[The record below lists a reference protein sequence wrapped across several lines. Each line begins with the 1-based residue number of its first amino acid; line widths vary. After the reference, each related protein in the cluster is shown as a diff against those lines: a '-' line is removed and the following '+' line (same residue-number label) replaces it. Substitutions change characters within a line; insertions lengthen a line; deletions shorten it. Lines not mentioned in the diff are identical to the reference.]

1 MLLESKSLLAKLMAT
16 ENLVVEQRKVST
28 ALFDTVSRVLVVPIL
43 DNNIPPHTYDLFMG
57 HEVGHALW
65 TPSNGH
71 EIREKYGVPHSIA
84 NLVEDSRIER
94 KIKYKY
100 PGLKNSFVRG
110 YKDLLDRNFFE
121 TKGVNINSMKF
132 VDRLNLHCKGGAFLN
147 IQFSEKEME
156 LVRAVE
162 STETYDDVMVVCQ
175 KIINFIKET
184 VKNQETVQ
192 LPMPIDDEEEDD
204 LSDLIMHNDEGDD
217 DEAEDDGKSE
227 TTEEEEDDFEGTG
240 EASSESDT
248 NEDEETEETGEASSE
263 SDTNEDEETEETGES
278 EEGQGGNES
287 DIDEEVENLL
297 ESETDMAY
305 KNNEYK
311 LFSEKSLDY
320 TYANIPKLT
329 PDQTVVDFK
338 KVYEVYDGFKQK
350 YTWMTNFNPYDYEGF
365 KTLRDEIKTGVS
377 YLVKEFEMRKSADQL
392 KKASPAKTGDLN
404 LNKIYSHEFNED
416 IFKKITVMP
425 GAKSH
430 GLVIFLDWSGSM
442 GSHLQNTVKQLF
454 NIVMFCKKVNIPYE
468 VYTFTNPSME
478 KFTFT
483 QKRVPGDLL
492 MDYFCLLN
500 VLSSRMNAAQFTKAA
515 AALVYMSTP
524 KKDYYSD
531 KFIPDI
537 FNMSGTPLNHTI
549 VAAME
554 IVPEFQR
561 KYGLQMVNT
570 IFLTDGDGDSGLD
583 IIESDTGK
591 VRMSPWNYRTNSPT
605 HLILRDPVTKYYEKV
620 DYTSS
625 RTITSTFIKLF
636 KHRTK
641 SNIVGFY
648 ILSPAEFKN
657 YIQRQFG
664 QKGIDTQDIR
674 ANFSK
679 NNCVVIDN
687 DGFDEYYL
695 LKSKRGDNEEPEL
708 VVKENASNKSMAT
721 AFAKY
726 NNKRN
731 NNRVVLNRFIN
742 MIA

>member
-1 MLLESKSLLAKLMAT
+1 MC
-16 ENLVVEQRKVST
+16 
-28 ALFDTVSRVLVVPIL
+28 
-43 DNNIPPHTYDLFMG
+43 
-57 HEVGHALW
+57 
-65 TPSNGH
+65 
-71 EIREKYGVPHSIA
+71 IR
-84 NLVEDSRIER
+84 
-94 KIKYKY
+94 
-100 PGLKNSFVRG
+100 
-110 YKDLLDRNFFE
+110 DR
-121 TKGVNINSMKF
+121 
-132 VDRLNLHCKGGAFLN
+132 
-147 IQFSEKEME
+147 
-156 LVRAVE
+156 
-162 STETYDDVMVVCQ
+162 
-175 KIINFIKET
+175 
-184 VKNQETVQ
+184 
-192 LPMPIDDEEEDD
+192 
-204 LSDLIMHNDEGDD
+204 
-217 DEAEDDGKSE
+217 
-227 TTEEEEDDFEGTG
+227 
-240 EASSESDT
+240 
-248 NEDEETEETGEASSE
+248 
-263 SDTNEDEETEETGES
+263 
-278 EEGQGGNES
+278 
-287 DIDEEVENLL
+287 
-297 ESETDMAY
+297 
-305 KNNEYK
+305 

-329 PDQTVVDFK
+329 SDQTVVDFK
-338 KVYEVYDGFKQK
+338 KVYETYDAFKSKVYWLKN
-350 YTWMTNFNPYDYEGF
+350 YNPYDYEGF

-425 GAKSH
+425 DAKSH

-442 GSHLQNTVKQLF
+442 TSHIQNTVKQLF

-468 VYTFTNPSME
+468 VYTFTNPSSDQFE
-478 KFTFT
+478 FK
-483 QKRVPGDLL
+483 QERKAGDLL

-515 AALVYMSTP
+515 AALVYMSNASTSRQE
-524 KKDYYSD
+524 KI
-531 KFIPDI
+531 IPDI

-583 IIESDTGK
+583 IIENDSSKT
-591 VRMSPWNYRTNSPT
+591 RMSHWNYRTNSPT

-648 ILSPAEFKN
+648 ILSPAEFKS
-657 YIQRQFG
+657 YMQRNFEY
-664 QKGIDTQDIR
+664 KGIDTQDIR

-679 NNCVVIDN
+679 NNCAVIHN

-708 VVKENASNKSMAT
+708 LVKENASNKSLAN

-731 NNRVVLNRFIN
+731 TNRVVLNRFIN

>member
-28 ALFDTVSRVLVVPIL
+28 AMFDTVSRVLVVPIL

-65 TPSNGH
+65 TPPTGS

-100 PGLKNSFVRG
+100 PGLKNSFIRG
-110 YKDLLDRNFFE
+110 YKDLLDRNFFA
-121 TKGVNINSMKF
+121 TKGVNINTMKF
-132 VDRLNLHCKGGAFLN
+132 VDRLNLHCKGGALLN
-147 IQFSEKEME
+147 IQFSEQEME
-156 LVRAVE
+156 LVKAVE
-162 STETYDDVMVVCQ
+162 STETYDDVMMVCQ
-175 KIINFIKET
+175 KIIKFIKET
-184 VKNQETVQ
+184 VKNEETVQ
-192 LPMPIDDEEEDD
+192 LPMSFDDEEEDD
-204 LSDLIMHNDEGDD
+204 LSDLIMHDEEDDD

-227 TTEEEEDDFEGTG
+227 TTEEEDDDFEGSG
-240 EASSESDT
+240 EVPSEDDVEDT
-248 NEDEETEETGEASSE
+248 EEDEVSKETDDDTEETDEDGDEKFG
-263 SDTNEDEETEETGES
+263 SDDALDEKVEE
-278 EEGQGGNES
+278 
-287 DIDEEVENLL
+287 LL

-338 KVYEVYDGFKQK
+338 RVYEVYDGFKNK
-350 YTWMTNFNPYDYEGF
+350 VYWSKNYNPYDYEGF
-365 KTLRDEIKTGVS
+365 KVLRDEIKTGVS

-392 KKASPAKTGDLN
+392 KKASTAKTGDLN

-442 GSHLQNTVKQLF
+442 SSHLQNTVKQLF

-468 VYTFTNPSME
+468 VYTFTNPSSDQFDF
-478 KFTFT
+478 K
-483 QKRVPGDLL
+483 QKRVPGELL
-492 MDYFCLLN
+492 LDYFCLLN

-531 KFIPDI
+531 KVIPDI

-583 IIESDTGK
+583 IIEHDTTKTRIGA
-591 VRMSPWNYRTNSPT
+591 WNYRSNSPN

-625 RTITSTFIKLF
+625 RTVTSSFIKLF

-657 YIQRQFG
+657 YIQRQFCN
-664 QKGIDTQDIR
+664 KGVSYDETQDIR

-708 VVKENASNKSMAT
+708 VVKDNASNKSMAT

-726 NNKRN
+726 NTKRN
-731 NNRVVLNRFIN
+731 TNRIVLNRFIN

>member
-1 MLLESKSLLAKLMAT
+1 MLIESKSLLAKLMAT

-65 TPSNGH
+65 TPPTGK
-71 EIREKYGVPHSIA
+71 EIREKYDVPHSLA
-84 NLVEDSRIER
+84 NVVEDSRIER

-121 TKGVNINSMKF
+121 TKGVNINTMNF
-132 VDRLNLHCKGGAFLN
+132 VDRLNLHCKGGALMN

-156 LVRAVE
+156 LVREVE
-162 STETYDDVMVVCQ
+162 STETYDDVMIVCQ
-175 KIINFIKET
+175 KIIKFVKET
-184 VKNQETVQ
+184 VQNQETIQIPSVYEE
-192 LPMPIDDEEEDD
+192 DEEDD
-204 LSDLIMHNDEGDD
+204 LSDLIMHDEEE
-217 DEAEDDGKSE
+217 DEDAQDDGKSE

-240 EASSESDT
+240 EVPS
-248 NEDEETEETGEASSE
+248 EDEVEDTEEDEDSNENVDDTENTDDEDGENTG
-263 SDTNEDEETEETGES
+263 SD
-278 EEGQGGNES
+278 QK
-287 DIDEEVENLL
+287 IDEKVEELL
-297 ESETDMAY
+297 ESFTDKAY
-305 KNNEYK
+305 KNNEHK

-329 PDQTVVDFK
+329 PEQTVVDFK
-338 KVYEVYDGFKQK
+338 RVYEVYDAFKNK
-350 YTWMTNFNPYDYEGF
+350 IYWKTYDPYDYEGF
-365 KTLRDEIKTGVS
+365 KALRDEIKTGVS

-404 LNKIYSHEFNED
+404 MSKIYSHEFNED

-442 GSHLQNTVKQLF
+442 SSHLQNTVKQLF

-468 VYTFTNPSME
+468 VYTFTNPSSDE
-478 KFTFT
+478 FDFK
-483 QKRVPGDLL
+483 QKRIPGDLL
-492 MDYFCLLN
+492 LDYFCLLN

-515 AALVYMSTP
+515 AALVYMSSP
-524 KKDYYSD
+524 RKDYYRE
-531 KFIPDI
+531 KIIPDI

-554 IVPEFQR
+554 IVPQFQR

-583 IIESDTGK
+583 IIEPDTGK
-591 VRMSPWNYRTNSPT
+591 VRIGAWNYRTNNPN

-620 DYTSS
+620 DYTSA
-625 RTITSTFIKLF
+625 RTVTSAFIKLF
-636 KHRTK
+636 KNRTK

-648 ILSPAEFKN
+648 ILSPAEFKS
-657 YIQRQFG
+657 YMYRQFENR
-664 QKGIDTQDIR
+664 GIDTQDIR

-708 VVKENASNKSMAT
+708 VVKDNASNKSMAN

-726 NNKRN
+726 NTKRN
-731 NNRVVLNRFIN
+731 MNRVVLNRFIN

>member
-28 ALFDTVSRVLVVPIL
+28 ALFDTVNRVLIVPIL

-71 EIREKYGVPHSIA
+71 EIREKHNVPHSIA

-121 TKGVNINSMKF
+121 TKGVNINTMKF
-132 VDRLNLHCKGGAFLN
+132 VDRLNLHCKGGALLN
-147 IQFSEKEME
+147 IQFSEAEME

-162 STETYDDVMVVCQ
+162 STETYEDVMTVCQ
-175 KIINFIKET
+175 KIISFIKET
-184 VKNQETVQ
+184 VQNQQTIEI
-192 LPMPIDDEEEDD
+192 PSMYDEEEDD
-204 LSDLIMHNDEGDD
+204 LSDLIMHD
-217 DEAEDDGKSE
+217 DEYDDEVEDDGKSE
-227 TTEEEEDDFEGTG
+227 TTEEEDDDFEGTG
-240 EASSESDT
+240 EVASESD
-248 NEDEETEETGEASSE
+248 DEVE
-263 SDTNEDEETEETGES
+263 EETGES
-278 EEGQGGNES
+278 EEDIEKSTENFGS
-287 DIDEEVENLL
+287 DQDLSEEMEDLL
-297 ESETDMAY
+297 QSETDMAY
-305 KNNEYK
+305 KNNEHK
-311 LFSEKSLDY
+311 LFSEESLDY
-320 TYANIPKLT
+320 IYANIPRLNT
-329 PDQTVVDFK
+329 DQTVVDFK
-338 KVYEVYDGFKQK
+338 KVYDVYDAYKQKIYWMNFELYDFKGFKK
-350 YTWMTNFNPYDYEGF
+350 
-365 KTLRDEIKTGVS
+365 LRDEIKTGVS

-442 GSHLQNTVKQLF
+442 SGHLQNTVKQLF

-468 VYTFTNPSME
+468 VYTFTNPSMDE
-478 KFTFT
+478 FNF
-483 QKRVPGDLL
+483 QQNRVPGDLL

-515 AALVYMSTP
+515 AALVYMSNSSNS
-524 KKDYYSD
+524 YD
-531 KFIPDI
+531 KVIPDI
-537 FNMSGTPLNHTI
+537 FNMSGTPLNQTI

-583 IIESDTGK
+583 IIKPDHSKDR
-591 VRMSPWNYRTNSPT
+591 VSPWNYRTSSPT

-620 DYTSS
+620 NYSSS

-657 YIQRQFG
+657 YMMRQFDNRG
-664 QKGIDTQDIR
+664 VDTQDIR

-679 NNCVVIDN
+679 NSCAVIFN

-695 LKSKRGDNEEPEL
+695 LKSKRGDNAEPEL
-708 VVKENASNKSMAT
+708 QVKENASNKSLAN

-726 NNKRN
+726 NTKRN
-731 NNRVVLNRFIN
+731 TNRVVLNRFIN

>member
-28 ALFDTVSRVLVVPIL
+28 AMFDTISRVLVVPIL
-43 DNNIPPHTYDLFMG
+43 DNNIPAHTYDLFMG

-65 TPSNGH
+65 TPQEGH
-71 EIREKYGVPHSIA
+71 NIREKYDVPHGLA
-84 NLVEDSRIER
+84 NVVEDSRIER

-121 TKGVNINSMKF
+121 TQGVNINKMKF
-132 VDRLNLHCKGGAFLN
+132 VDRLNLHCKGGALLN
-147 IQFSEKEME
+147 IQFSEQEME
-156 LVRAVE
+156 LVREVE

-175 KIINFIKET
+175 KIITFIKET
-184 VKNQETVQ
+184 VKNEETIQ
-192 LPMPIDDEEEDD
+192 LPMSFNDEEEDD
-204 LSDLIMHNDEGDD
+204 LSDLIMHDEEDDD

-227 TTEEEEDDFEGTG
+227 TTEEDDEEEDDFKGTG
-240 EASSESDT
+240 EVSSED
-248 NEDEETEETGEASSE
+248 DEESGDDGEET
-263 SDTNEDEETEETGES
+263 DE
-278 EEGQGGNES
+278 
-287 DIDEEVENLL
+287 DIDEKFGSDNAIDEKVDDLL
-297 ESETDMAY
+297 ESVTDKAY
-305 KNNEYK
+305 KNNEHK
-311 LFSEKSLDY
+311 LFSEKSIDY
-320 TYANIPKLT
+320 VYANIPKFT

-338 KVYEVYDGFKQK
+338 RVYEVYDSFKKK
-350 YTWMTNFNPYDYEGF
+350 YTWMTNYDPYDYEGF

-404 LNKIYSHEFNED
+404 LNKIYSHSFNED

-442 GSHLQNTVKQLF
+442 SSHLQNTVKQLF

-468 VYTFTNPSME
+468 VYTFTNPSMQE
-478 KFTFT
+478 FEFKQT
-483 QKRVPGDLL
+483 RVPGDLL

-515 AALVYMSTP
+515 SALVYMSTP

-531 KFIPDI
+531 KIIPDI

-561 KYGLQMVNT
+561 KYGLQVVNT

-583 IIESDTGK
+583 IIESDTSK
-591 VRMSPWNYRTNSPT
+591 NRMNPWNYRTNSPT

-625 RTITSTFIKLF
+625 RTVTSAFIKLF
-636 KHRTK
+636 KNRTK

-648 ILSPAEFKN
+648 ILSPSEFKS
-657 YIQRQFG
+657 YIQRHFEF
-664 QKGIDTQDIR
+664 KGIDTQDIR

-679 NNCVVIDN
+679 NNCTVIYN

-708 VVKENASNKSMAT
+708 TVKENASAKSMAN

-726 NNKRN
+726 NTKRN
-731 NNRVVLNRFIN
+731 TNRVVLNRFIN

>member
-1 MLLESKSLLAKLMAT
+1 MAT

-28 ALFDTVSRVLVVPIL
+28 ALFDTVNRVLIVPIL

-71 EIREKYGVPHSIA
+71 EIREKHNVPHSIA

-121 TKGVNINSMKF
+121 TKGVNINTMKF
-132 VDRLNLHCKGGAFLN
+132 VDRLNLHCKGGALLN
-147 IQFSEKEME
+147 IQFSEAEME

-162 STETYDDVMVVCQ
+162 STETYEDVMTVCQ
-175 KIINFIKET
+175 KIISFIKET
-184 VKNQETVQ
+184 VQNQQTIEI
-192 LPMPIDDEEEDD
+192 PSMYDEEEDD
-204 LSDLIMHNDEGDD
+204 LSDLIMHD
-217 DEAEDDGKSE
+217 DEYDDEVEDDGKSE
-227 TTEEEEDDFEGTG
+227 TTEEEDDDFEGTG
-240 EASSESDT
+240 EVASESD
-248 NEDEETEETGEASSE
+248 DEVE
-263 SDTNEDEETEETGES
+263 EETGES
-278 EEGQGGNES
+278 EEDIEKSTENFGS
-287 DIDEEVENLL
+287 DQDLSEEMEDLL
-297 ESETDMAY
+297 QSETDMAY
-305 KNNEYK
+305 KNNEHK
-311 LFSEKSLDY
+311 LFSEESLDY
-320 TYANIPKLT
+320 IYANIPRLNT
-329 PDQTVVDFK
+329 DQTVVDFK
-338 KVYEVYDGFKQK
+338 KVYDVYDAYKQKIYWMNFELYDFKGFKK
-350 YTWMTNFNPYDYEGF
+350 
-365 KTLRDEIKTGVS
+365 LRDEIKTGVS

-442 GSHLQNTVKQLF
+442 SGHLQNTVKQLF

-468 VYTFTNPSME
+468 VYTFTNPSMDE
-478 KFTFT
+478 FNF
-483 QKRVPGDLL
+483 QQNRVPGDLL

-515 AALVYMSTP
+515 AALVYMSNSSNS
-524 KKDYYSD
+524 YD
-531 KFIPDI
+531 KVIPDI
-537 FNMSGTPLNHTI
+537 FNMSGTPLNQTI

-583 IIESDTGK
+583 IIKPDHSKDR
-591 VRMSPWNYRTNSPT
+591 VSPWNYRTSSPT

-620 DYTSS
+620 NYSSS

-657 YIQRQFG
+657 YMMRQFDNRG
-664 QKGIDTQDIR
+664 VDTQDIR

-679 NNCVVIDN
+679 NSCAVIFN

-695 LKSKRGDNEEPEL
+695 LKSKRGDNAEPEL
-708 VVKENASNKSMAT
+708 QVKENASNKSLAN

-726 NNKRN
+726 NTKRN
-731 NNRVVLNRFIN
+731 TNRVVLNRFIN

>member
-28 ALFDTVSRVLVVPIL
+28 AMFDTVSRVLVVPIL
-43 DNNIPPHTYDLFMG
+43 NNKIPAHTYDLFMG

-65 TPSNGH
+65 TPPNGH

-121 TKGVNINSMKF
+121 TKGVNINTMKF

-147 IQFSEKEME
+147 VQFTEQEME

-175 KIINFIKET
+175 KIIKFIKET
-184 VKNQETVQ
+184 TKKQETVQ
-192 LPMPIDDEEEDD
+192 LPMLIDDEEEDD
-204 LSDLIMHNDEGDD
+204 LSDLIMHDDEEDD
-217 DEAEDDGKSE
+217 DEVEDDGKSE
-227 TTEEEEDDFEGTG
+227 TAEEEEDDFEGTG
-240 EASSESDT
+240 EVSSSDEVETEESE
-248 NEDEETEETGEASSE
+248 EDEEDEEDPENS
-263 SDTNEDEETEETGES
+263 NEDSDEKTG
-278 EEGQGGNES
+278 S
-287 DIDEEVENLL
+287 DDVIDEEIEELL

-311 LFSEKSLDY
+311 LFSQKSLDY

-329 PDQTVVDFK
+329 AEQTVVDFK
-338 KVYEVYDGFKQK
+338 KVYEMYEGYKNKVYWKNN
-350 YTWMTNFNPYDYEGF
+350 YNPYDYEGF

-377 YLVKEFEMRKSADQL
+377 YLVKEFEMRKSADQM
-392 KKASPAKTGDLN
+392 KKASTAKTGDLN
-404 LNKIYSHEFNED
+404 LKKIYSHEFNED
-416 IFKKITVMP
+416 IFKKITVVP

-442 GSHLQNTVKQLF
+442 TTHIQNTLKQLF

-468 VYTFTNPSME
+468 VYTFTNPATPQLE
-478 KFTFT
+478 FA
-483 QKRVPGDLL
+483 QKKVPGDLL

-500 VLSSRMNAAQFTKAA
+500 VLSSRMNAAQFSKAA
-515 AALVYMSTP
+515 AALVYVTTP
-524 KKDYYSD
+524 RREYYSE
-531 KFIPDI
+531 KIIPDI
-537 FNMSGTPLNHTI
+537 FSMNGTPLNQTI
-549 VAAME
+549 VSAME

-561 KYGLQMVNT
+561 KYGLQVVNT
-570 IFLTDGDGDSGLD
+570 IFLTDGEGDAGLD
-583 IIESDTGK
+583 IIDDDTSKIRIG
-591 VRMSPWNYRTNSPT
+591 SWNYRNNSPNT
-605 HLILRDPVTKYYEKV
+605 LIIRDPVTKYYEKV

-625 RTITSTFIKLF
+625 RTITSAFIKLF
-636 KHRTK
+636 KYRAK
-641 SNIVGFY
+641 CNIVGFY
-648 ILSPAEFKN
+648 ILSPSEFKG

-664 QKGIDTQDIR
+664 NKGVSLDDTQDIR

-679 NNCVVIDN
+679 NSCAVINN

-695 LKSKRGDNEEPEL
+695 LKSVRGDNEEPEL
-708 VVKENASNKSMAT
+708 VVKENASNKSMAN
-721 AFAKY
+721 AFTKY

-731 NNRVVLNRFIN
+731 TNRIVLNRFIN